1 MPDRR
6 PRIHWVSPLPPA
18 ETDIAHYT
26 RRILP
31 ELAERA
37 DVTLWTDATTWDRE
51 LESFCQVR
59 SMDPEKIRPRQMRSF
74 DGSGDR
80 SGNRS
85 GDRPGTVFINM
96 GNSWAFH
103 AGLLALAHRIPSVV
117 VLHDLAIQEMCLD
130 SVHNSLLDRQRY
142 LEAMYRWYGEAGWRA
157 AQDALKGRL
166 PVTKLGQTYPGFEV
180 AVDNAVAVLTHTAAA
195 SDAVAARGYIPA
207 YQLDLPFRARHEA
220 RPVRAEAG
228 PLRFVQFGHIG
239 PNRRLE
245 QVLEALAGMGPGFDF
260 VFDIVGKVWN
270 RELIETRCQKLG
282 LSGKVHLHGYV
293 PEPDLDALIAQAHL
307 VFNLRHPTMGE
318 ASGSQLRIWDAAAAS
333 VVTDHGWYQT
343 LPKGTVIHIPLEG
356 ETDALQK
363 LFMRLKEDRSFGQEL
378 GLAGRQRLVERHNP
392 ALYADGIV
400 EVANAFET
408 DARDALFANSARRLL
423 SESPDT
429 SDTSGTSD
437 ASEAPRL
444 SALIHDRLAQL
455 F

>member
-1 MPDRR
+1 MPEYR

-26 RRILP
+26 SRILP
-31 ELAERA
+31 DLAERA
-37 DVTLWTDATTWDRE
+37 DVTLWTDATTWDNE

-59 SMDPEKIRPRQMRSF
+59 TMDPEKFLPRQMRSF
-74 DGSGDR
+74 DDSGDR
-80 SGNRS
+80 SG
-85 GDRPGTVFINM
+85 TVFINV
-96 GNSWAFH
+96 GNSWVFH
-103 AGLLALAHRIPSVV
+103 AGLLTLARRMPSVV

-130 SVHNSLLDRQRY
+130 SVHNSRLDRQSY
-142 LEAMYRWYGEAGWRA
+142 LEAMYRWYGEAGWSA

-166 PVTKLGQTYPGFEV
+166 PATKLSQEYPGFEI
-180 AVDNAVAVLTHTAAA
+180 AMDNAVAILTHTSAA

-220 RPVRAEAG
+220 RPARAEVG
-228 PLRFVQFGHIG
+228 PLRFLQFGHIG

-245 QVLEALAGMGPGFDF
+245 QVLEALAGMGAEFDF
-260 VFDIVGKVWN
+260 LFDIVGKVWN
-270 RELIETRCQKLG
+270 HELIETRCQELG
-282 LSGKVHLHGYV
+282 LSNKVHIHGYV
-293 PEPDLDALIAQAHL
+293 SELELDDLIAQAHL

-343 LPKGTVIHIPLEG
+343 LPKDTVIQIPLEG

-363 LFMRLKEDRSFGQEL
+363 LFMRLQEDRSFGQEL
-378 GLAGRQRLVERHNP
+378 GFAGRQRLVERHNP

-400 EVANAFET
+400 EVAYAFEI

-429 SDTSGTSD
+429 SDTL
-437 ASEAPRL
+437 RL
-444 SALIHDRLAQL
+444 SALIHNRLAK
-455 F
+455 FF